1 MPVSLRDRLK
11 LLARAAIGVFS
22 DISAQQ
28 AYGML
33 AGILP
38 GSVGQPPKRGTRELL
53 NAYNEMPWLRAVVN
67 KVSRSVASVLWCLY
81 IIRRNGKAV
90 KISKIQ
96 WTDYAGRQKL
106 MAVYRKQGE
115 LVEIE
120 EHPLLDLLNK
130 TNSFLT
136 GLITRQLTQI
146 YLDLVGEAFWL
157 KERNGA
163 GKPMAIWPLP
173 PDWVISTPTPAHR
186 FFRVSFRAWQGEI
199 PDTEILWMADPD
211 PLNPYGRGSGMARA
225 LGDELETDEYAA
237 KHTKSWFYN
246 RARPDVVVSADGLR
260 PEDTQRLEH
269 DWLARNQGFW
279 KAYKPYFLSK
289 KVDIQTLS
297 QTFENMQLVDLRKYE
312 RDTIIQTYGVPPE
325 ILGIIENSNRATIEA
340 ADYLFAKWVVQP
352 RLEFLRNVL
361 QEFLVPEFD
370 DRLILDY
377 ESPVS
382 EDKEY
387 NLKVAQAAPW
397 SMTVD
402 EWRELQGREPLPDG
416 QGQVYMLPF
425 NLYSS
430 RTLVGGGQQQE
441 PEQPETPF
449 QEEQLS
455 EGKQQRVKQLSQD
468 DVEKILAA
476 VAVKH
481 LYDQLLPVYRG
492 IVAAFGQ
499 DMLDTLVVGIDFDL
513 LNPGVVYFLNNEA
526 GEYIKGIN
534 ETTLKTLRETLVEG
548 VEAGESIPKL
558 AKRISSVFEDAKGRR
573 TVTIARTEVVRAS
586 NFGGWEGMKQGG
598 TEEKEWLATRDSRVR
613 DAHLAM
619 DGQIKPVEQPF
630 VAPGGQTAMYP
641 GDFGVAS
648 LDINCRCTVAPVLDG
663 KSMYNTEEKRVAAW
677 KKYDADLRPWER
689 RMEVA
694 AKKAFQTQQDAV
706 MAELKRLVQE
716 GSD

>member
-1 MPVSLRDRLK
+1 MLLPLRDRLK
-11 LLARAAIGVFS
+11 LLVRAAIGVFS
-22 DISAQQ
+22 DTSTQQ
-28 AYGML
+28 VYGML
-33 AGILP
+33 AGIFP
-38 GSVGQPPKRGTRELL
+38 GTAGQPPKRGTRELL

-67 KVSRSVASVLWCLY
+67 KVSRSVASVPWRLY
-81 IIRRNGKAV
+81 VVRRNGKAV

-106 MAVYRKQGE
+106 MVSYRKQGE
-115 LVEIE
+115 LMEIE
-120 EHPLLDLLNK
+120 EHPLLDLFNK
-130 TNSFLT
+130 PNSFLT
-136 GLITRQLTQI
+136 GLVFRQLTQI
-146 YLDLVGEAFWL
+146 YIDLAGEAFWL

-163 GKPMAIWPLP
+163 GRPVTLWPLP

-186 FFRVSFRAWQGEI
+186 FFRVSFRGWQGEI
-199 PDTEILWMADPD
+199 PDTEILWMVDPD
-211 PLNPYGRGSGMARA
+211 PLNPYGRGSGVARA
-225 LGDELETDEYAA
+225 LSDELETDEYAA

-246 RARPDVVVSADGLR
+246 RARPDVIISADGLR
-260 PEDTQRLEH
+260 PEDTRRLEQ

-289 KVDIQTLS
+289 KIDVQTLS
-297 QTFENMQLVDLRKYE
+297 QTFENMQLVELRKYE
-312 RDTIIQTYGVPPE
+312 RDTIIQIYGVPPE

-377 ESPVS
+377 ENPVS

-387 NLKVAQAAPW
+387 NLKVAQASPW

-430 RTLVGGGQQQE
+430 RTLAGGGQQQA
-441 PEQPETPF
+441 PGQPEVPS
-449 QEEQLS
+449 QEEQPS
-455 EGKQQRVKQLSQD
+455 EGKQQRVKQLNQD

-476 VAVKH
+476 VAIKH
-481 LYDQLLPVYRG
+481 LYDQLLPVYRE

-526 GEYIKGIN
+526 GKYIKEIN
-534 ETTLKTLRETLVEG
+534 ETTLKALRETLIEG

-558 AKRISSVFEDAKGRR
+558 AKRISVVFDDAKGRR
-573 TVTIARTEVVRAS
+573 AVTIARTEVVRAS
-586 NFGGWEGMKQGG
+586 NFGGWEGMRQGG
-598 TEEKEWLATRDSRVR
+598 AEEKEWLATRDSRVR

-619 DGQIKPVEQPF
+619 DGQIKPVDQPF

-641 GDFGVAS
+641 GNFGVAS
-648 LDINCRCTVAPVLDG
+648 LDINCRCTVAPVLGG
-663 KSMYNTEEKRVAAW
+663 KTMYDTEEKRVAAW
-677 KKYDADLRPWER
+677 QKYDADLRPWER
-689 RMEVA
+689 RMETAV
-694 AKKAFQTQQDAV
+694 KKAFQAQQDAAMEV
-706 MAELKRLVQE
+706 LKELGKE
-716 GSD
+716 